1 MENMVSVPYSS
12 AIGSVMYT
20 IICTRPDITHS
31 ISLLS
36 KYMSNPGRI
45 HWEALKYFLRYI
57 KSTMNE
63 GLVYHSSKKGVE
75 LIDFFYSNYAGDRDK
90 RRSTTTYVFALCGNC
105 VG

>member
-20 IICTRPDITHS
+20 MICTRPDLAHS

-36 KYMSNPGRI
+36 KYMSNPGRS
-45 HWEALKYFLRYI
+45 HWDALKWLLRYI
-57 KSTMNE
+57 KGTVNE

-75 LIDFFYSNYAGDRDK
+75 LTGLLSRITLEIETRGGLLQHMYS
-90 RRSTTTYVFALCGNC
+90 LC
-105 VG
+105 VVIV